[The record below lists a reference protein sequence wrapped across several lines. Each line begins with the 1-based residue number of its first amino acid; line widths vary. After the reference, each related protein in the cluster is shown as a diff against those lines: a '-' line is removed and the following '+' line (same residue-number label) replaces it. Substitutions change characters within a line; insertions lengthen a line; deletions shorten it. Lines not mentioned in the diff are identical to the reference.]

1 VTPNQY
7 DDFQPD
13 VAQLLAQQSA
23 QLPAKPPGA
32 RSGDGLGPLARAAS
46 RARLGVLGLLV
57 LSGWHRALMYS
68 NLRLGWFEEFQRY
81 WVDELG
87 NRPIHPHDFYH
98 LHGVYRQRLQSIE
111 PDLTSDVSQ
120 LATWRNHR
128 IVYYLFA
135 HAYRQALFP
144 LRVQRYARFL
154 QFHGRV
160 AEYGA
165 GLAPIATA
173 LARHYRHLDLELVAA
188 DIPHLLFH
196 FVRWRFRDVPYVT
209 TVPIAPDDDAPLPGQ
224 YDTIF
229 CLETFEHLP
238 RPIAAAEHF
247 HAALRPGGVLVFDY
261 IRSEAVGLDT
271 PAGLK
276 DRERVLKLILER
288 FDVLE
293 GAIRLDGS
301 HLGPTVVRKRR

>member
-1 VTPNQY
+1 
-7 DDFQPD
+7 
-13 VAQLLAQQSA
+13 
-23 QLPAKPPGA
+23 
-32 RSGDGLGPLARAAS
+32 
-46 RARLGVLGLLV
+46 
-57 LSGWHRALMYS
+57 MYS

-98 LHGVYRQRLQSIE
+98 LYGVYRQRLQSIE
-111 PDLTSDVSQ
+111 TDLTSDVRQ

-128 IVYYLFA
+128 IVYYLFS
-135 HAYRQALFP
+135 HTYRQALFP

-154 QFHGRV
+154 RRRGRV
-160 AEYGA
+160 VEYGA
-165 GLAPIATA
+165 GLAPISTA

-196 FVRWRFRDVPYVT
+196 FVRWRFRDVPYVS
-209 TVPIAPDDDAPLPGQ
+209 TVPIGPDDDTPLPGQ
-224 YDTIF
+224 STRSSA
-229 CLETFEHLP
+229 ETRDLP

-293 GAIRLDGS
+293 GDIRLDGS